1 MISDVSRFWLKRPTS
16 TGTGHLAVG
25 PVRVQRGPGHTV
37 SASDRMRKFGERK
50 AADEGN
56 LGSVNVWR
64 ARSKQDGDDFRA

>member
-1 MISDVSRFWLKRPTS
+1 MRETWAALMSGEPEAKRTVMI
-16 TGTGHLAVG
+16 
-25 PVRVQRGPGHTV
+25 
-37 SASDRMRKFGERK
+37 